1 MGAAS
6 GLVAAPCGAP
16 AFAAVLTFVAATG
29 SAVLGFVY
37 LFVFSLGL
45 TALLVAVGLSSG
57 LLAALPAAGRW
68 TRLGQARRRRAAPAH
83 GRVLL
88 RPHGER
94 AVRAY
99 RAGRWVCSPRC
110 WSAPSRGAGD
120 RARGR
125 GTAPRRSPSTTSTGS
140 RWTSA
145 QYLGKQPLFLE
156 WWATWCEQCDAL
168 LPRVRAAQAEV
179 GDRVQFLGIN
189 VAVNQSPERVRRY
202 VESND
207 VPFRTLYD
215 DEGAST
221 RAYAAP
227 TTSYVVIVD
236 RAGEVAYT
244 GTGGDQDFL
253 GALRRVAAP

>member
-1 MGAAS
+1 VNRIGS
-6 GLVAAPCGAP
+6 
-16 AFAAVLTFVAATG
+16 VL
-29 SAVLGFVY
+29 
-37 LFVFSLGL
+37 
-45 TALLVAVGLSSG
+45 G
-57 LLAALPAAGRW
+57 LLAFLVSQGGAQETGLTVG
-68 TRLGQARRRRAAPAH
+68 ARAPAVAVH
-83 GRVLL
+83 DLDGRTVDL
-88 RPHGER
+88 G
-94 AVRAY
+94 
-99 RAGRWVCSPRC
+99 
-110 WSAPSRGAGD
+110 
-120 RARGR
+120 
-125 GTAPRRSPSTTSTGS
+125 
-140 RWTSA
+140 

-168 LPRVRAAQAEV
+168 LPRVRAARAEL

-189 VAVNQSPERVRRY
+189 VAVNQSTERVRRY
-202 VESND
+202 IESND

-236 RAGEVAYT
+236 RAGRVAYT

>member
-1 MGAAS
+1 VNRIGS
-6 GLVAAPCGAP
+6 
-16 AFAAVLTFVAATG
+16 VL
-29 SAVLGFVY
+29 
-37 LFVFSLGL
+37 
-45 TALLVAVGLSSG
+45 G
-57 LLAALPAAGRW
+57 LLAMLASQGGAQETGLAVG
-68 TRLGQARRRRAAPAH
+68 ARAPAVAVH
-83 GRVLL
+83 DLDGRTVDL
-88 RPHGER
+88 G
-94 AVRAY
+94 
-99 RAGRWVCSPRC
+99 
-110 WSAPSRGAGD
+110 
-120 RARGR
+120 
-125 GTAPRRSPSTTSTGS
+125 
-140 RWTSA
+140 

-168 LPRVRAAQAEV
+168 LPRVRAARAEL

-189 VAVNQSPERVRRY
+189 VAVNQSTERVRRY
-202 VESND
+202 IESND

-236 RAGEVAYT
+236 RAGRVAYT